1 MRDYQTIG
9 GYPKIATVISPDISR
24 LGRRSPGAKVRFAGV
39 SRDEA
44 EAIYR
49 EEEAAIVARIADLR
63 EPREQASL
71 NIEALYDENLI
82 GGIINAR
89 E

>member
-1 MRDYQTIG
+1 
-9 GYPKIATVISPDISR
+9 
-24 LGRRSPGAKVRFAGV
+24 
-39 SRDEA
+39 
-44 EAIYR
+44 
-49 EEEAAIVARIADLR
+49 IADLR

>member
-1 MRDYQTIG
+1 VRF
-9 GYPKIATVISPDISR
+9 
-24 LGRRSPGAKVRFAGV
+24 AKVR
-39 SRDEA
+39 RDEA

-49 EEEAAIVARIADLR
+49 EEEAAIAERVANLR
-63 EPREQASL
+63 EARDEASL

-82 GGIINAR
+82 GGIVNAR